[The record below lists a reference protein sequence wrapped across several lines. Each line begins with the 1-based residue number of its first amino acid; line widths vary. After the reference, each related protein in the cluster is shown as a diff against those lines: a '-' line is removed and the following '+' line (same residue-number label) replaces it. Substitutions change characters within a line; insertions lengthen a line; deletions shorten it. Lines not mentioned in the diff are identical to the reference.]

1 MDITAFRHRMG
12 LSQAELA
19 EKVGLATGIV
29 GNLCSGTKRPSYE
42 VIEKLFMLGARI
54 DEVFS
59 TEVQKKVLESCGA
72 CELPAV
78 PAAFDTPEFR
88 EGVKAALADLQ
99 KMGYIREIGVNGKD
113 GQ

>member
-1 MDITAFRHRMG
+1 MDITSFRHRMG

-19 EKVGLATGIV
+19 EKLGLATGSV

-42 VIEKLFMLGARI
+42 VIEKLFLLGARL

-59 TEVQKKVLESCGA
+59 PEVQEAVLRNCGGR
-72 CELPAV
+72 ELPAV

-88 EGVKAALADLQ
+88 DGVKAALADLQ
-99 KMGYIREIGVNGKD
+99 RMGYIKDIGANEKD